1 MLKLSQSASVALTAL
16 VLVAAGCSKSTQSQQ
31 VLTQTSGDLT
41 VQFTVMGA
49 NGGPA
54 HSGEDTA
61 VVTVTSNGQPVDD
74 ANVLAT
80 ANMKAPKLA
89 GSPASGRFEGNG
101 QYNVPLRLVATTY
114 DVDVKIVRL
123 NKPAVELTF
132 PVEAWQ

>member
-1 MLKLSQSASVALTAL
+1 MPKLLQSTSAALVALIIASS
-16 VLVAAGCSKSTQSQQ
+16 GCSRSTQSQK
-31 VLTQTSGDLT
+31 VLTQTSGDVT

-61 VVTVTSNGQPVDD
+61 VVTVMSNGQPVDD

>member
-1 MLKLSQSASVALTAL
+1 MPKLSQSASVAAAVLIL
-16 VLVAAGCSKSTQSQQ
+16 VSAGCSKSTQSQQ

-41 VQFTVMGA
+41 VQFT
-49 NGGPA
+49 
-54 HSGEDTA
+54 GEDTA

-80 ANMKAPKLA
+80 ANMRAPKLA